1 MVEVIIMKRALIPNP
16 SIIIIYLP
24 LLVMYLGTS
33 FYIEPGDGT
42 EVQELDYAGHSCV
55 TVIAMLLR
63 FLVVSYT
70 CCLTRTLYDWRD
82 RKRGRKYRPF
92 PICLSQDLSVNIST
106 TSLSF
111 NY

>member
-42 EVQELDYAGHSCV
+42 EVHELD
-55 TVIAMLLR
+55 
-63 FLVVSYT
+63 
-70 CCLTRTLYDWRD
+70 
-82 RKRGRKYRPF
+82 
-92 PICLSQDLSVNIST
+92 
-106 TSLSF
+106 
-111 NY
+111 